1 VPGTSTIEAPATADF
16 DLADWLRWQEGLN
29 PKMVDLGLDRPA
41 RVAARMGLQT
51 LPMPVVTVAGT
62 NGKGSCIAYLTS
74 ILESAGHQ
82 VAAYTSPF
90 LHRYN
95 ESLRIR
101 GHEVADDTLVAAFR
115 DVEQARGDV
124 ALTFFEFRTLAALD
138 IIRRSRVSV
147 ALLEVGLGGR
157 LDAVNLMDADVA
169 VVTSV
174 DLDHMDW
181 LGPDRECIGREKAGI
196 FRPGRP
202 AVCGDPSPPES
213 LLEHARGVG
222 ADLHSLG
229 CEYAWQ
235 QGDAGWSWQGPG
247 GVVYEDLPAPAM
259 AGQFQHD
266 NAAAALMALQFLQPT
281 LSIPAT
287 AVGEGI
293 ANAWLPG
300 RQQIIGG
307 DIECLVDVA
316 HNPQAARA
324 LAATLEARPV
334 AGRTHAV
341 FAVLADKNPITVA
354 AALDGL
360 VDEWHTATLPG
371 RRGRNAEELAR
382 GLRRQFPGQPVSVHG
397 DIGDAWRAAL
407 SVARPGDRV
416 VAFGSFLTAREA
428 LGVGVRVGR

>member
-16 DLADWLRWQEGLN
+16 GLADWLRWQESLN
-29 PKMVDLGLDRPA
+29 PKLVDLGLDRCA
-41 RVAARMGLQT
+41 RVAARMGLKA

-74 ILESAGHQ
+74 ILESAGYR

-95 ESLRIR
+95 ESLRVCGR
-101 GHEVADDTLVAAFR
+101 EVADDTLVTAFR
-115 DVEQARGDV
+115 CVEQARGDV

-138 IIRRSRVSV
+138 IIRRSRASV

-169 VVTSV
+169 VVSSV

-181 LGPDRECIGREKAGI
+181 LGSDREHIGREKAGI

-202 AVCGDPSPPES
+202 VVCGDPSPPDS
-213 LLEHARGVG
+213 LVEHARGLG
-222 ADLHSLG
+222 ADLHTLG
-229 CEYAWQ
+229 REYAWHH
-235 QGDAGWSWQGPG
+235 GDAGWSWQGPG
-247 GVVYEDLPAPAM
+247 RVYEDLPAPGM
-259 AGQFQHD
+259 VGEFQHD
-266 NAAAALMALQFLQPT
+266 NAAAAVMALQFLPMAS
-281 LSIPAT
+281 SIQGA

-300 RQQIIGG
+300 RQQIIAG
-307 DIECLVDVA
+307 DIERLVDVA
-316 HNPQAARA
+316 HNAEAARA
-324 LAATLEARPV
+324 LAATLRARPAV
-334 AGRTHAV
+334 GRTHAV
-341 FAVLADKNPITVA
+341 FAVLADKDPITVA
-354 AALDGL
+354 AALHGL

-371 RRGRNAEELAR
+371 PRGQKAEDLAR

-397 DIGDAWRAAL
+397 DIAEAWRAAV
-407 SVARPGDRV
+407 SGAQDGDRV

-428 LGVGVRVGR
+428 LSVEN

>member
-1 VPGTSTIEAPATADF
+1 MPGTSTIEASATADF
-16 DLADWLRWQEGLN
+16 DLADWLRWQESLN
-29 PKMVDLGLDRPA
+29 PKLVDLGLDRCA
-41 RVAARMGLQT
+41 RVAARMRLQA

-90 LHRYN
+90 LRRYN

-101 GHEVADDTLVAAFR
+101 GREVADDTLVAAFR
-115 DVEQARGDV
+115 KVEQARGDI

-138 IIRRSRVSV
+138 IIRRSESSV

-157 LDAVNLMDADVA
+157 LDAVNLIDADVA
-169 VVTSV
+169 VVSSV

-181 LGPDRECIGREKAGI
+181 LGPDREHIGREKAGI

-202 AVCGDPSPPES
+202 VVCGDPSPPDS
-213 LLEHARGVG
+213 LVEYAR
-222 ADLHSLG
+222 SLG
-229 CEYAWQ
+229 AGLHTLGRDYTWQ
-235 QGDAGWSWQGPG
+235 YGDTGWSWQGPG
-247 GVVYEDLPAPAM
+247 MVYENLPEPAM
-259 AGQFQHD
+259 VGEFQHD
-266 NAAAALMALQFLQPT
+266 NAATAVMALQFLQPA
-281 LSIPAT
+281 LSIPGT

-300 RQQIIGG
+300 RQQIISGA
-307 DIECLVDVA
+307 IECLVDVA
-316 HNPQAARA
+316 HNAEAARA
-324 LAATLEARPV
+324 LAATLRARP
-334 AGRTHAV
+334 AARRTHAV
-341 FAVLADKNPITVA
+341 FAVLADKDPTAVA

-371 RRGRNAEELAR
+371 PRGQKGEELAR

-397 DIGDAWRAAL
+397 DIGEAWRVAL
-407 SVARPGDRV
+407 SRARPGDRV
-416 VAFGSFLTAREA
+416 LAFGSFLTAREA
-428 LGVGVRVGR
+428 LGSAK